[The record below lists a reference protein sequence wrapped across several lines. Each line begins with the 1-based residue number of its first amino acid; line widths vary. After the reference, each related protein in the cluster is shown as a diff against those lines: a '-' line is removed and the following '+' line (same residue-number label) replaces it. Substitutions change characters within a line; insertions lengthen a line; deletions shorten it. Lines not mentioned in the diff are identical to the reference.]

1 MAQLRVLI
9 STRSEANRTWEPNFG
24 ALDVIVQKCITRSR
38 TWRHPKGFTET
49 VYTHFPYDTIPELGR
64 YRPDVVISGE
74 FGFRT
79 ISAAIYRLID
89 RRTRLIIWGTL
100 SECTEQDRGRVRE
113 FLRKSLLHIADA
125 LVVNGH
131 SGARYLQSFGVNPA
145 SIFLVFTT
153 TDVAAFAR
161 VPLMRTGPAAHRM
174 LYSGRLV
181 ERKCVL
187 PFLRVLARWLEAH
200 PDRTAEVV
208 IAGDGPERGPIERA
222 GLPPQLQLRFLGDL
236 AYDQLPAVY
245 AEAGVLIFPTMADE
259 WGLVVNE
266 ALAAGVPVLGSAYA
280 QAVEELVEEGR
291 TGWIF
296 RPDHEDEL
304 YAALDRF
311 FAATESELNEMRVL
325 ARAKV
330 IDLTPD
336 AVVGP
341 LVDAIRY
348 ARRGAPND

>member
-1 MAQLRVLI
+1 
-9 STRSEANRTWEPNFG
+9 
-24 ALDVIVQKCITRSR
+24 
-38 TWRHPKGFTET
+38 
-49 VYTHFPYDTIPELGR
+49 
-64 YRPDVVISGE
+64 
-74 FGFRT
+74 
-79 ISAAIYRLID
+79 
-89 RRTRLIIWGTL
+89 
-100 SECTEQDRGRVRE
+100 
-113 FLRKSLLHIADA
+113 
-125 LVVNGH
+125 
-131 SGARYLQSFGVNPA
+131 
-145 SIFLVFTT
+145 
-153 TDVAAFAR
+153 
-161 VPLMRTGPAAHRM
+161 
-174 LYSGRLV
+174 
-181 ERKCVL
+181 
-187 PFLRVLARWLEAH
+187 
-200 PDRTAEVV
+200 
-208 IAGDGPERGPIERA
+208 
-222 GLPPQLQLRFLGDL
+222 
-236 AYDQLPAVY
+236 
-245 AEAGVLIFPTMADE
+245 MADE

-304 YAALDRF
+304 YAALERF